1 MGMLLF
7 RNETYKQIKHVIE
20 CIKLVLFVVLVVK
33 TVKDPLSHNHA
44 IINVIIVLWLLK
56 NAIDPIMLH

>member
-20 CIKLVLFVVLVVK
+20 CIKLFLFVVLVVN
-33 TVKDPLSHNHA
+33 TAKDPLSHNHA
-44 IINVIIVLWLLK
+44 IINVIIVL
-56 NAIDPIMLH
+56 